1 MKDQIVEELC
11 TLVVRALMEHKV
23 VDLPPLGIFEVKH
36 NNDQAIIDIDDKK
49 VLQIPEDVIIFNS
62 YPSDGNK

>member
-1 MKDQIVEELC
+1 
-11 TLVVRALMEHKV
+11 MEHKV